1 MGVIDLPGPLF
12 DAIEG
17 AMGFLPTLLRLCIWS
32 VVAGA
37 ASMLLYG
44 VMSPQKRIAA
54 VKVELK
60 AAQAEMSAADESFAE
75 LMELTRKSLGLS
87 LKHLGL
93 VFGPALISAV
103 PMICIMAWASSQYG
117 YDFPAAGDPV
127 SVTTLPAEAAAE
139 LRWHGGQAP
148 TLEDG
153 AWTVAWP
160 AQRDGT
166 ELVTGAGSELLGL
179 PLPAPVPQVHKK
191 VWWNSLLG
199 NPAGYLADD
208 SPVDVVFLEL
218 PAQRHLPFGPGWL
231 GNWLT
236 VFLVVSVT
244 GALVTKSVF
253 RIH

>member
-12 DAIEG
+12 DVVEG
-17 AMGFLPTLLRLCIWS
+17 LLGFLPTLLRLCIWS

-60 AAQAEMSAADESFAE
+60 AAQAEMTAADESFAE
-75 LMELTRKSLGLS
+75 LMELTQKSLKLS
-87 LKHLGL
+87 FKHLGL
-93 VFGPALISAV
+93 VFGPALISAI
-103 PMICIMAWASSQYG
+103 PMICIMAWASNQYG
-117 YDFPAAGDPV
+117 YTMPAAGDPV
-127 SVTTLPAEAAAE
+127 AVTTVPEDAVQQLTW
-139 LRWHGGQAP
+139 RGGATP
-148 TLEDG
+148 TLEDTT
-153 AWTVAWP
+153 WTVPWP
-160 AQRDGT
+160 GPEGVT
-166 ELVTGAGSELLGL
+166 EALHSSGNALLAL
-179 PLPAPVPQVHKK
+179 PLPAPVPTVHKK

-208 SPVDVVFLEL
+208 APVEVVFLEL
-218 PAQRHLPFGPGWL
+218 PSQNHLPFGPGWL
-231 GNWLT
+231 GHWLT

-253 RIH
+253 KIH